1 MTAGEW
7 FAFVALSAVILL
19 SGLFALRAK
28 HLVHATMLLAA
39 MLVGVAGIFILLK
52 AELLAGVQV
61 LVYVGAILT
70 LFLFTVM
77 FTREANT

>member
-1 MTAGEW
+1 MGVGEW
-7 FAFVALSAVILL
+7 VAFTVLSLIIVLSA
-19 SGLFALRAK
+19 LFALRAK

-39 MLVGVAGIFILLK
+39 MLVGVAGIFVLLQ
-52 AELLAGVQV
+52 AELLAGIQV

-77 FTREANT
+77 FTREATP